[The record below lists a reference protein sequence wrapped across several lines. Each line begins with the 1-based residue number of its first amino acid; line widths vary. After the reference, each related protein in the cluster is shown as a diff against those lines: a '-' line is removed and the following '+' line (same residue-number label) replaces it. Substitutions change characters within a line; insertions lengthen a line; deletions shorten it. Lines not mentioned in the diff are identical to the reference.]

1 MKNVI
6 HGCNTIIFKT
16 GGIKLRA
23 KPEFRLGAAIQVSF
37 HRLLVT
43 CTNAA
48 SGSRTLL
55 RRDNSLPN
63 SFTNRTVPWR
73 NNSPTFF

>member
-55 RRDNSLPN
+55 RRDITPTGQFPTQLFHQPDSSL
-63 SFTNRTVPWR
+63 TK
-73 NNSPTFF
+73 